1 MQWKPLLKGHLGDIE
16 IVLYSEVSFFRGS
29 IIQYG
34 AEPSVPYREVCFI
47 QSITF
52 RKVALSVPLLK
63 ISVGVQVYLH
73 TSVMPTVRHGDPTV
87 QTTNWNSV
95 LWVVYITMM
104 GHEMVHGE
112 CVFCRSSDFTLV
124 SLHGLSQFFLPQTT
138 PGSPPY
144 VKIVFQQNLTFVNAN
159 FGRTHVVNTVSRQPW
174 QITKVD
180 SIGVFINFF
189 RVRYFRVENESQQ
202 W

>member
-1 MQWKPLLKGHLGDIE
+1 
-16 IVLYSEVSFFRGS
+16 
-29 IIQYG
+29 
-34 AEPSVPYREVCFI
+34 
-47 QSITF
+47 
-52 RKVALSVPLLK
+52 
-63 ISVGVQVYLH
+63 
-73 TSVMPTVRHGDPTV
+73 
-87 QTTNWNSV
+87 
-95 LWVVYITMM
+95 
-104 GHEMVHGE
+104 MVHGE